1 MQKPTRRNL
10 EGELLTINQACE
22 VFNLGATT
30 IRQLAKE
37 CNAEL
42 KIGRSYRIR
51 KDRLLEYIYNT
62 FKL

>member
-30 IRQLAKE
+30 IRQLAKDSNSE
-37 CNAEL
+37 I

-51 KDRLLEYIYNT
+51 KDRLTAYIYS
-62 FKL
+62 FEA